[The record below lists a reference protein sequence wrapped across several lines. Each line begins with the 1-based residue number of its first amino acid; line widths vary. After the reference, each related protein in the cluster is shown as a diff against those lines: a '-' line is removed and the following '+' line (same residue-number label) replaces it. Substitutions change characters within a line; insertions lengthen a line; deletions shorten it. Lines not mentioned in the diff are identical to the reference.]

1 MGNLLSLNP
10 KIHSL
15 NADAKV
21 CRSVPDADQQFDI
34 GERGLRHGNRRGISM
49 MHAPF
54 YDSLYFPQT
63 EFGQEGQCPDKLRNV
78 PTPRSEGRLFEAT
91 LF

>member
-1 MGNLLSLNP
+1 MIGLANSHLLLESCTEGQEIRFEKPDVPAHHAEMGNLLSLNP

-34 GERGLRHGNRRGISM
+34 G
-49 MHAPF
+49 
-54 YDSLYFPQT
+54 
-63 EFGQEGQCPDKLRNV
+63 
-78 PTPRSEGRLFEAT
+78 
-91 LF
+91 